1 MSQLEL
7 VLGSV
12 IDLFRM
18 YAEQEGDRTKLSRG
32 ELQRLLQTELTGPLG
47 VSETQTQGLL
57 EGVSETQTQ
66 GLLEGKG
73 VGTSF
78 VDELLHMLDTNQ
90 DGEVDLKEFGG
101 LIGIMA
107 MGYSGKGKGGRTH
120 TH

>member
-12 IDLFRM
+12 IDLFRI
-18 YAEQEGDRTKLSRG
+18 YAELEGDRTKLSRG
-32 ELQRLLQTELTGPLG
+32 ELQRLLQAELTGPLG
-47 VSETQTQGLL
+47 
-57 EGVSETQTQ
+57 
-66 GLLEGKG
+66 KD
-73 VGTSF
+73 VGPSF

-120 TH
+120 SH